1 MEVGK
6 VLYCKNCKK
15 IRLSF
20 KFDPSGLNK
29 RTKRLTLS
37 PMDFAKDDKMTKLC
51 TTCEKPLI
59 YTEKDKIPNFLEG
72 DKNKQNSIK
81 HPDKIKDRSFFDL
94 YVKMIGIFSEKSSE
108 CVAKINSVKE
118 KLRER
123 KKLLQNYNPYREP
136 M

>member
-1 MEVGK
+1 MGK

-20 KFDPSGLNK
+20 KYDPSDLNK
-29 RTKRLTLS
+29 RTKKLTLS
-37 PMDFAKDDKMTKLC
+37 PMDFTKDDKMTKLC
-51 TTCEKPLI
+51 PTCKNPLI
-59 YTEKDKIPNFLEG
+59 YTEKESIPNL
-72 DKNKQNSIK
+72 DNNKQNSIK
-81 HPDKIKDRSFFDL
+81 RRDQTKDRSFFDL

-108 CVAKINSVKE
+108 YVAKVKTVKK

-123 KKLLQNYNPYREP
+123 KRFLQEHNPYRDP